1 MHLSQDGQPVYG
13 LVKTVLQSSAG
24 TALKWL
30 LGLLVVIRLATRALR
45 SWRRRRLARA
55 NFCEPITRVP
65 QRDPILGIDILQA
78 ELEKVERQTYL
89 ESFRERYDRYGRT
102 WAYKTLNKL
111 TINTIEP
118 ENIEYVLKT
127 GYHCFDLGQNRMDVI
142 EPSIEA
148 GLLTLNGATWH
159 NARTMTQP
167 GFNRKIMHRVP
178 FETYFQNFIR
188 HIPEDVTTPV
198 DLAPLFGRFTLDSS
212 WDLIFGKAIDALGFP
227 TGSQQAV
234 EVEDALSC
242 ILARTYDCMTRGH
255 MAVWWPRKGHRDGLK
270 KMHDMIDR
278 EISDALNRNAS
289 SSTEDPQCMIDLF
302 TSAQAQEKFNSEHSG
317 GTETLKRMIRVQ
329 LSHIVL
335 AGRDTTAIL
344 LSNLFLELS
353 KNPRVWQKLVDEVAP
368 LEGQIPIV
376 SKLGS
381 FQYLRH
387 CINEALRLYPPAPL
401 NNRRATKDVVLP
413 RGGGPQGDSPIL
425 VREGDEVTFHL
436 HTLNRR
442 EEYFGPDVDEFV
454 PERWEHI
461 NPDWSFVPFSAGRR
475 TCIGRQ
481 FALDEASYVMVR
493 LLQTFEEVNQHGN
506 KPWVEELRILASN
519 SNGTVVT
526 MKRKAII

>member
-1 MHLSQDGQPVYG
+1 M
-13 LVKTVLQSSAG
+13 
-24 TALKWL
+24 
-30 LGLLVVIRLATRALR
+30 
-45 SWRRRRLARA
+45 
-55 NFCEPITRVP
+55 
-65 QRDPILGIDILQA
+65 
-78 ELEKVERQTYL
+78 
-89 ESFRERYDRYGRT
+89 
-102 WAYKTLNKL
+102 NKL

-148 GLLTLNGATWH
+148 G
-159 NARTMTQP
+159 
-167 GFNRKIMHRVP
+167 
-178 FETYFQNFIR
+178 
-188 HIPEDVTTPV
+188 HIPKDVSTPV
-198 DLAPLFGRFTLDSS
+198 DLTPLFGRFTLDSS

-289 SSTEDPQCMIDLF
+289 SSAEDPQCMIDLF
-302 TSAQAQEKFNSEHSG
+302 TSAQAQEKFNSEHNG

-353 KNPRVWQKLVDEVAP
+353 KNPRVWKKLVDEVAP
-368 LEGQIPIV
+368 LEGKLPIV

-381 FQYLRH
+381 FRYLRH
-387 CINEALRLYPPAPL
+387 CINEALRLHPPAPL

-481 FALDEASYVMVR
+481 FALDEASYVTVR

-506 KPWVEELRILASN
+506 RPWVEELRILASN

-526 MKRKAII
+526 MKRKAIT